1 MKQRMDLGGVRLL
14 ASLSSD
20 LGRANSAH
28 WWFSG
33 TLAKPSTVICS
44 WPKRPQ
50 SQVRNT
56 SRHLCVSGRVSQ
68 ALPSARSF
76 WQANRITRKGVNQLA
91 MSAPSGHGQELVFS
105 SAICSAFSACER
117 RSKSAARG
125 GVGRPVE
132 KCSAQLCSGVGQ
144 ENRGGAAI
152 SPYRERGTRSVCSD
166 GDVD

>member
-1 MKQRMDLGGVRLL
+1 MKRAKLVRASCCRESKPCL
-14 ASLSSD
+14 ASVISD
-20 LGRANSAH
+20 R
-28 WWFSG
+28 
-33 TLAKPSTVICS
+33 
-44 WPKRPQ
+44 R
-50 SQVRNT
+50 R
-56 SRHLCVSGRVSQ
+56 R
-68 ALPSARSF
+68 ARSEVDPIRV
-76 WQANRITRKGVNQLA
+76 QTTHENGQRIASL
-91 MSAPSGHGQELVFS
+91 H
-105 SAICSAFSACER
+105 ICER